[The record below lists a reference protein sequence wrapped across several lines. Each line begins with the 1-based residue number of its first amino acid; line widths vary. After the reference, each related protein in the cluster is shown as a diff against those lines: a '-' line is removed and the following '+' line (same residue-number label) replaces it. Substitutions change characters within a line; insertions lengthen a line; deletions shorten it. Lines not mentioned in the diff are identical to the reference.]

1 MRNVLE
7 SIVKNKILW
16 IGTFIFFLAFGFGYI
31 ASSFDRMED
40 FSQRGSGDFQ
50 MKNRMQEK
58 GNGERC
64 SKEGTE
70 GCSMRESGNACS
82 KKGNDNRQGG
92 EQGMGQEGQMMN
104 STEKECSSEECLS
117 VDNLE
122 YPVAEL
128 SQGAKEALIKA
139 INDEYKAHATY
150 EKTIEVLGMVRPFSM
165 IIRAEEQH
173 ISSLKGLFDKYG
185 IAIPE
190 PISKDSVSAPTT
202 LEGACQIGVTAEI
215 ENVKLYEEELL
226 VAVKEYP
233 DIYNVFVNL
242 MNASKNR
249 HLVAFENC
257 AQ

>member
-16 IGTFIFFLAFGFGYI
+16 IGAFIFFLAFGLGYI

-40 FSQRGSGDFQ
+40 FSQRGSEDFQ

-58 GNGERC
+58 GN
-64 SKEGTE
+64 
-70 GCSMRESGNACS
+70 
-82 KKGNDNRQGG
+82 DNRQG
-92 EQGMGQEGQMMN
+92 MGQRGQMMN
-104 STEKECSSEECLS
+104 STEKECSSEDCLA

-128 SQGAKEALIKA
+128 SRGVKEALIKA

-185 IAIPE
+185 VAIPE
-190 PISKDSVSAPTT
+190 SISKDSVSAPTT
-202 LEGACQIGVTAEI
+202 LKGACQIGVTAEI

-233 DIYNVFVNL
+233 DIYNVFVTL

-257 AQ
+257 SR